1 MAGCRS
7 TLSMSKM
14 KVKISVTKFLSFYKT
29 LVGMYLFH
37 AFSVK
42 MKFLNL
48 SLSLP
53 LLPVSCPTWLYTV
66 KLNIFQMFQGFEQ
79 VWFLHKSYP
88 IIYFCVWAL
97 RPIFD
102 INPVRW
108 SKTLLRVKKWLIISI
123 SLLLLSI
130 QSTPLHADS
139 GKHLHNCEFMARKI
153 IYWLFYDYLLIIYY
167 DYLLTFLMLVE
178 RIQIQPR
185 KGTSIV
191 KKIQLTI
198 WQYCITTK

>member
-1 MAGCRS
+1 
-7 TLSMSKM
+7 
-14 KVKISVTKFLSFYKT
+14 
-29 LVGMYLFH
+29 
-37 AFSVK
+37 
-42 MKFLNL
+42 
-48 SLSLP
+48 
-53 LLPVSCPTWLYTV
+53 
-66 KLNIFQMFQGFEQ
+66 MFQGFEQ

-167 DYLLTFLMLVE
+167 DYYDYLLTFLMLVE
-178 RIQIQPR
+178 QIQIQPR

-191 KKIQLTI
+191 KKNPAYNMTI
-198 WQYCITTK
+198 LH